1 MEKNRLKARHGGPYA
16 RDTRSQDFPSKHE
29 SHTSNMPNSQGF
41 IPEAER
47 FICGGFD
54 IAREEKERR
63 IRNYDHRNIQNE
75 KRREANAVRD
85 EVRWGRID
93 KKEKDEE
100 EMWSRYRA
108 HGGKARRN
116 KSSVAFN
123 PVNLNYNNNND
134 GVMLR
139 KNDLELRH
147 RDAMRAD
154 YLRRRGNAAG
164 YNPVTGEETQPI
176 RMPPAQIF

>member
-1 MEKNRLKARHGGPYA
+1 MIPQA
-16 RDTRSQDFPSKHE
+16 
-29 SHTSNMPNSQGF
+29 QGF

-63 IRNYDHRNIQNE
+63 IGSYDHRNVVNE
-75 KRREANAVRD
+75 KRREASAVRD
-85 EVRWGRID
+85 EGRWQKID
-93 KKEKDEE
+93 DKARKEED
-100 EMWSRYRA
+100 MWSRYRE

-116 KSSVAFN
+116 KSSVPFN
-123 PVNLNYNNNND
+123 PVNLGYNQGRD
-134 GVMLR
+134 GENLR

-154 YLRRRGNAAG
+154 YLRQRGNAAG
-164 YNPVTGEETQPI
+164 YNPITGEESAQI
-176 RMPPAQIF
+176 RMPPAQTFGN